1 MLSPSI
7 QVFLFVNRNRLI
19 RSAGDALAQ
28 CLQESD
34 CIMVQRQ
41 TPQECLGSDDLPMK
55 CQQLRKG
62 FSECKC
68 VPTINEEINGGGMTE
83 LGWDVPLT
91 AVCDQTRNDRYAQ
104 TVPW

>member
-1 MLSPSI
+1 
-7 QVFLFVNRNRLI
+7 
-19 RSAGDALAQ
+19 
-28 CLQESD
+28 
-34 CIMVQRQ
+34 
-41 TPQECLGSDDLPMK
+41 MK

-68 VPTINEEINGGGMTE
+68 VPTINEEVNGGGMTE

-104 TVPW
+104 TIPW